1 MPDFLR
7 RLLSVP
13 VIARLPVRVR
23 GGIAAGARWSFFPC
37 TSYWRGTHEPAVQ
50 ARILAL
56 HTDWTGL
63 HVWDLGSHYG
73 LYAVGLGRRVG
84 PTGSV
89 AAFEPNPLNCERLRL
104 HVNRNRLA
112 RVAVFPCAVSD
123 QSGTQNLILTEG
135 LETTGSHLAYEDEVC
150 NAFTPSVAVSSVRLD
165 DLVTEKRIQL
175 PDFVKVDV
183 EGHAHKALAGAAATL
198 ARSRPV
204 LMIGF
209 HSDAEITGVLAVL
222 TPLRYRITPID
233 PVSPSAPTPGHDY
246 LFEPLP

>member
-1 MPDFLR
+1 
-7 RLLSVP
+7 
-13 VIARLPVRVR
+13 
-23 GGIAAGARWSFFPC
+23 
-37 TSYWRGTHEPAVQ
+37 
-50 ARILAL
+50 
-56 HTDWTGL
+56 
-63 HVWDLGSHYG
+63 
-73 LYAVGLGRRVG
+73 
-84 PTGSV
+84 
-89 AAFEPNPLNCERLRL
+89 
-104 HVNRNRLA
+104 
-112 RVAVFPCAVSD
+112 VSD

-150 NAFTPSVAVSSVRLD
+150 NASTPSVAVASVRLD

-209 HSDAEITGVLAVL
+209 HSEAEITGVLAVL